1 MQIIMLQ
8 QMKKIIL
15 LILLFSSSLY
25 SQDWLVIEQHTEN
38 RYKDGKMKVVID
50 DGKSLN
56 TIELEDPS
64 FANLIKTLQGE
75 DFELKFVDSSFI
87 IDGKLQKP
95 ITRYYFIRKD

>member
-1 MQIIMLQ
+1 
-8 QMKKIIL
+8 MKKT
-15 LILLFSSSLY
+15 LILLFLFSANLF

-38 RYKDGKMKVVID
+38 RYKNGKMKVVID

-75 DFELKFVDSSFI
+75 DYELKFIDSSFI
-87 IDGKLQKP
+87 LDGKLQKP
-95 ITRYYFIRKD
+95 ITRYYFIRKDL

>member
-1 MQIIMLQ
+1 
-8 QMKKIIL
+8 MKKIIL
-15 LILLFSSSLY
+15 FLLLSSTTLF

-38 RYKDGKMKVVID
+38 RYKNGKMKVVID

-87 IDGKLQKP
+87 IEGLRKKP
-95 ITRYYFIRKD
+95 VTRYYFIRKDL

>member
-1 MQIIMLQ
+1 
-8 QMKKIIL
+8 MKKIIL
-15 LILLFSSSLY
+15 FILLSSTTLF

-38 RYKDGKMKVVID
+38 RYKNGKMKVVID

-87 IDGKLQKP
+87 IEGKTQKP
-95 ITRYYFIRKD
+95 VTRYYFIRKDL

>member
-1 MQIIMLQ
+1 
-8 QMKKIIL
+8 MKNTIIL
-15 LILLFSSSLY
+15 LFLFSANLF

-64 FANLIKTLQGE
+64 FANLIKHCKE
-75 DFELKFVDSSFI
+75 RI
-87 IDGKLQKP
+87 MN
-95 ITRYYFIRKD
+95 

>member
-1 MQIIMLQ
+1 
-8 QMKKIIL
+8 MKYL
-15 LILLFSSSLY
+15 LILLLLISSSSIF
-25 SQDWLVIEQHTEN
+25 SQNWLVIEQHTAN

-50 DGKSLN
+50 DGKSIN

-87 IDGKLQKP
+87 IEGKKQLP
-95 ITRYYFIRKD
+95 ITRYYFLRKELIKSD

>member
-1 MQIIMLQ
+1 MKNIIF
-8 QMKKIIL
+8 IL
-15 LILLFSSSLY
+15 LLTSASLF

-38 RYKDGKMKVVID
+38 RYKNGKMKVVID

-75 DFELKFVDSSFI
+75 DFELKFIDSSFI
-87 IDGKLQKP
+87 LEGKTQKP
-95 ITRYYFIRKD
+95 ITRYYFIRKDL

>member
-1 MQIIMLQ
+1 
-8 QMKKIIL
+8 MKNTIIL
-15 LILLFSSSLY
+15 LFLFSANLF
-25 SQDWLVIEQHTEN
+25 SQDWLIIEQHTEN

-75 DFELKFVDSSFI
+75 DYELKFIDSSFI
-87 IDGKLQKP
+87 LDGKLQKP
-95 ITRYYFIRKD
+95 ITRYYFIRKDL

>member
-1 MQIIMLQ
+1 
-8 QMKKIIL
+8 MKNILFIL
-15 LILLFSSSLY
+15 LLTSASLF

-38 RYKDGKMKVVID
+38 RYKNGKMKVVID

-75 DFELKFVDSSFI
+75 DFELKFIDSSFI
-87 IDGKLQKP
+87 LEGKIQKP
-95 ITRYYFIRKD
+95 ITRYYFIRKDL

>member
-1 MQIIMLQ
+1 
-8 QMKKIIL
+8 MKNTA
-15 LILLFSSSLY
+15 ILLFLFSANLF

-38 RYKDGKMKVVID
+38 RYKNGKMKVVID

-75 DFELKFVDSSFI
+75 DYELKFIDSSFI
-87 IDGKLQKP
+87 LDGKLQKP
-95 ITRYYFIRKD
+95 ITRYYFIRKDL

>member
-1 MQIIMLQ
+1 
-8 QMKKIIL
+8 MKNTIIL
-15 LILLFSSSLY
+15 LFLFSANLF

-38 RYKDGKMKVVID
+38 RYKNGKMKVVID

-75 DFELKFVDSSFI
+75 DYELKFIDSSFI
-87 IDGKLQKP
+87 LDGKLQKP
-95 ITRYYFIRKD
+95 ITRYYFIRKDL

>member
-1 MQIIMLQ
+1 
-8 QMKKIIL
+8 MKNTIIL
-15 LILLFSSSLY
+15 LFLFSANLF

-75 DFELKFVDSSFI
+75 DYELKFIDSSFI
-87 IDGKLQKP
+87 LDGKLQKP
-95 ITRYYFIRKD
+95 ITRYYFIRKDL

>member
-1 MQIIMLQ
+1 
-8 QMKKIIL
+8 MKNTV
-15 LILLFSSSLY
+15 ILLFLFSANLF

-38 RYKDGKMKVVID
+38 RYENGKMKVVID

-75 DFELKFVDSSFI
+75 DYELKFIDSSFI
-87 IDGKLQKP
+87 LDGKLQKP
-95 ITRYYFIRKD
+95 ITRYYFIRKDL

>member
-1 MQIIMLQ
+1 
-8 QMKKIIL
+8 MKNTV
-15 LILLFSSSLY
+15 ILLFLFSANLF

-75 DFELKFVDSSFI
+75 DYELKFIDSSFI
-87 IDGKLQKP
+87 LDGKLQKP
-95 ITRYYFIRKD
+95 ITRYYFIRKDL

>member
-1 MQIIMLQ
+1 
-8 QMKKIIL
+8 MKNTIIL
-15 LILLFSSSLY
+15 LFLFSANLF

-75 DFELKFVDSSFI
+75 HYELKFIDSSFI
-87 IDGKLQKP
+87 IDGKVQRP
-95 ITRYYFIRKD
+95 VTRYYFIRKDL

>member
-1 MQIIMLQ
+1 
-8 QMKKIIL
+8 MKNTV
-15 LILLFSSSLY
+15 ILLFLFSANLF

-38 RYKDGKMKVVID
+38 RYKNGKMKVVID

-75 DFELKFVDSSFI
+75 DYELKFIDSSFI
-87 IDGKLQKP
+87 LDGKLQKP
-95 ITRYYFIRKD
+95 ITRYYFIRKDL

>member
-1 MQIIMLQ
+1 
-8 QMKKIIL
+8 MKNTV
-15 LILLFSSSLY
+15 ILLFLFSTNLF

-38 RYKDGKMKVVID
+38 RYKNGKMKVVID

-75 DFELKFVDSSFI
+75 DYELKFIDSSFI
-87 IDGKLQKP
+87 LDGKLQKP
-95 ITRYYFIRKD
+95 ITRYYFIRKDL

>member
-1 MQIIMLQ
+1 
-8 QMKKIIL
+8 MKNTV
-15 LILLFSSSLY
+15 ILLFLFSTNLF

-38 RYKDGKMKVVID
+38 RYKNGKMKVVID

-75 DFELKFVDSSFI
+75 DYELKFIDSSFI
-87 IDGKLQKP
+87 IDGKVQRP
-95 ITRYYFIRKD
+95 VTRYYFIRKDL